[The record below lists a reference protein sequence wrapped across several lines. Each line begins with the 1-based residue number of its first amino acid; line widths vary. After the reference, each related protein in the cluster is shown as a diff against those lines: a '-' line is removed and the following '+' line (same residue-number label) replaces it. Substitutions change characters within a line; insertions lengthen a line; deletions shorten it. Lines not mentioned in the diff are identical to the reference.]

1 MKKEAAKVFVKY
13 GNGKVEMIRG
23 YQSVGKTSPKT
34 TAVKASRR
42 DLNHAIADCI
52 IEGKRKERELI
63 AEAMKESFREDWDSE
78 KRMLIK
84 Y

>member
-23 YQSVGKTSPKT
+23 YQSVGKSSPKT

-42 DLNHAIADCI
+42 DLNHAIADCM
-52 IEGKRKERELI
+52 IEGKKKEKALI
-63 AEAMKESFREDWDSE
+63 AEAMKNTYYEDWDSE
-78 KRMLIK
+78 KGMVIK